1 MQTVLMNNFKRTSI
15 AIACA
20 LISVNAY
27 AIGNPFA
34 HLTDSE
40 HFRTYPYIDKAYQ
53 EQKNKQYNA
62 ALKEVDHALIIVPN
76 HIPFLKFAYQLAVS
90 AGKPIETQLKYLTK
104 IPKNERGND
113 ILNVWLDNSKSGEF
127 YTQKQLKK
135 IAATLT
141 TKQMQSV
148 FADNLYNI
156 DKHYGASKALQWSYD
171 KPRKYKSLVTLRYEG
186 YQLYSE
192 KQYTKAQ
199 PILESIYQ
207 SHSSDQ
213 TDLKYLALTT
223 LMNGKEAK
231 ALNYASKLTSLNAQQ
246 DFYNQYIEH
255 LLATYQYKKARKELN
270 RLHGS
275 NELSDELIKQ
285 RDYLNSLDEK
295 AINEFAEMTPC
306 LKQTM
311 NDISSGNATQAK
323 VTLMQCDPQIDS
335 TMWIKLAD
343 NLGLHSQIEQIDF
356 KNDSARKLKTL
367 VLLTH
372 YKNQHAWSK
381 TINLLK
387 NNHLLASFPRELA
400 YAYSQLKQ
408 YSKSASISFQTYKK
422 DHRNSDLVHAV
433 FNALQSSSGDKRA
446 ASMIEYGLQT
456 NKQKLLA
463 DRKIV
468 NNILDIAQRNVELFS
483 PQVIADANRKKV
495 TLSPNVW
502 QLQHQCNMI
511 DGLATN
517 DDYLNQA
524 IAYCLVNS
532 EPMKAAKQYQATIK
546 GSPSQQQSLVL
557 AQWFAKAKAYK
568 VSETYWHKAV
578 RNTSDLKKLTPYSRY
593 LYIETMNETGQT
605 TLANQHW
612 LESSFDKQNEQWW
625 KLGIDIAEKMDDKAA
640 VISRIE
646 QGVDH
651 TQSSVLTKDLAEYI
665 AQNNDTA
672 LAKKLFER
680 DKTGNASALLGYQTY
695 QKDPELAQQA
705 FSNAYQ
711 HPKYKKDVNMTAQY
725 ADIANKNGN
734 TVLSSQ
740 LYKSAIDQELT
751 KPVPDNKLL
760 TYLQSSHKNINLGW
774 KYNVAGWIGTDQQQA
789 MPGVSSGTGNY
800 FLYGEAKYYFEHPWL
815 PRSAVSIA
823 ALSNGGFAHTSSGNT
838 TDVDLSYQVQPIASH
853 ETYLKAGVRQRVS
866 GDDHKTRPYL
876 RVSSNVLSN
885 DKWSKEWKPDLNHW
899 LYQNVYTDGL
909 LYLDN
914 TADYILFGRYEIGQ
928 TFKMENDYQQRLTP
942 YTFIQWADDSEN
954 TSTVAGLGASWNW
967 KSHNTKYN
975 GLDVDSEV
983 GLEWQHTLQSSQIN
997 KSDDAVL
1004 LRFSLSF

>member
-15 AIACA
+15 ALACA
-20 LISVNAY
+20 FMSVNVHAT
-27 AIGNPFA
+27 ANIFA

-76 HIPFLKFAYQLAVS
+76 HVPFLKFAYQLAVS

-113 ILNVWLDNSKSGEF
+113 ILNLWLNNAKNGKF
-127 YTQKQLKK
+127 YTQEQLKK
-135 IAATLT
+135 IADTLT
-141 TKQMQSV
+141 TTQMQSL
-148 FADNLYNI
+148 FANNLYNL
-156 DKHYGASKALQWSYD
+156 DKQYGSTKALQWSYN
-171 KPRKYKSLVTLRYEG
+171 KPDRYKSLITLRYEA
-186 YQLYSE
+186 YHLYSDKKYIE
-192 KQYTKAQ
+192 AQ
-199 PILESIYQ
+199 PILDSIYQ
-207 SHSSDQ
+207 SHSSNQ

-223 LMNGKEAK
+223 LMNGNEIK
-231 ALNYASKLTSLNAQQ
+231 ALTYASKLVLLSDQQ
-246 DFYNQYIEH
+246 EFYNQYIEH

-270 RLHGS
+270 RLHDN
-275 NELSDELIKQ
+275 NELSGELIKQ
-285 RDYLNSLDEK
+285 RDYLNSLDEQV
-295 AINEFAEMTPC
+295 INEFAEMTPC

-311 NDISSGNATQAK
+311 NGISEDNITQAK
-323 VTLMQCDPQIDS
+323 MKLKQCDPQIDS

-343 NLGLHSQIEQIDF
+343 KLGLYSQIEQIDF
-356 KNDSARKLKTL
+356 KKNSAEKLKTV

-372 YKNQHAWSK
+372 YKNQRAWSK
-381 TINLLK
+381 IINLLK
-387 NNHLLASFPRELA
+387 DNDHRESFGRELA
-400 YAYSQLKQ
+400 YAYSKVKQ
-408 YSKSASISFQTYKK
+408 YSQSARVSFHIYKN
-422 DHRNSDLVHAV
+422 DQHNSDLVHAV
-433 FNALQSSSGDKRA
+433 FNALQSSNGDKLA
-446 ASMIEYGLQT
+446 ASMIKYGLQT

-468 NNILDIAQRNVELFS
+468 NNILDIAQRNITLFT
-483 PQVIADANRKKV
+483 PQIIADVNRNKV
-495 TLSPNVW
+495 TLSPQVW
-502 QLQHQCNMI
+502 QLQHQCKMV
-511 DGLATN
+511 DGLVTN
-517 DDYLNQA
+517 NDYLNQA
-524 IAYCLVNS
+524 IAYCEVNS
-532 EPMKAAKQYQATIK
+532 DPLKAAKQYQATIK
-546 GSPSQQQSLVL
+546 SSPTVQQALVL

-568 VSETYWHKAV
+568 LSETYWQKVV
-578 RNTSDLKKLTPYSRY
+578 RNTSDLKNLPPYSRY
-593 LYIETMNETGQT
+593 LYIETMNEVGQT
-605 TLANQHW
+605 KRANQDW
-612 LESSFDKQNEQWW
+612 LESNFDKQNEQWW
-625 KLGIDIAEKMDDKAA
+625 QLGIDIAKKMDDKAA

-646 QGVDH
+646 QGIDH
-651 TQSSVLTKDLAEYI
+651 TQSSELIKDLVEYI
-665 AQNNDTA
+665 AKNNDTE
-672 LAKKLFER
+672 LAKKLFES

-695 QKDPELAQQA
+695 KKDPELAQQA
-705 FSNAYQ
+705 FANAYQ
-711 HPKYKKDVNMTAQY
+711 HLKYKKDVNMTAQY
-725 ADIANKNGN
+725 ADIANKNGD
-734 TVLSSQ
+734 TELSSQ
-740 LYKSAIDQELT
+740 LYKAAIDQELT
-751 KPVPDNKLL
+751 SPAPDKKLIN
-760 TYLQSSHKNINLGW
+760 YLQSSHKNINLGW

-838 TDVDLSYQVQPIASH
+838 TDLDLSYQVQPIASH
-853 ETYLKAGVRQRVS
+853 EIYLKAGVRQRVS
-866 GDDHKTRPYL
+866 GDNHKTRPYV

-899 LYQNVYTDGL
+899 LYQNVYADGL